1 MYVYI
6 YITYTYLNAHCS
18 KSLEE
23 MISWQAFT
31 ILLQTCFFCGQPS
44 PRPHGTS
51 GWLLLLPH
59 PLSWSIGDQSS
70 ASPESTKI
78 MRYFFGLRKILYLLL
93 STVRKLIT
101 HNYLHCF
108 ITYFYVF
115 SYLCIEILHSFFIH
129 HGYFNSGTAVQLLL
143 LPTAFDKTPRG
154 PPRGILNIPTTG
166 KQLWCSKC
174 GPKSEVQ
181 TTISQFLHLSNT
193 TDFASCE
200 APGANSAH
208 KHYASRIKSTK
219 VIDFTS
225 AGLELYTSH
234 LEFASRSLHLQ
245 HTTNIAVGF
254 PPCCLGSPNRIL
266 RNATCATCWSG
277 WLHRMPTIP
286 RFSDCGQTR
295 KTSANLPNFNQHL
308 VAPSN
313 LSSSPLS
320 INNPQASATAAI
332 RFNECKTLKYAW
344 RW

>member
-1 MYVYI
+1 
-6 YITYTYLNAHCS
+6 
-18 KSLEE
+18 

-108 ITYFYVF
+108 TYFYVF

-193 TDFASCE
+193 TDFASSE

-245 HTTNIAVGF
+245 HTTNHCSGI
-254 PPCCLGSPNRIL
+254 PPMLPWQSKQNPPERYVCHLLERVASPHAHHSSIFRLWPNPKNLSKSAEFQPTSCCTKQPFEQSAEHQQPPGI
-266 RNATCATCWSG
+266 
-277 WLHRMPTIP
+277 
-286 RFSDCGQTR
+286 SDC
-295 KTSANLPNFNQHL
+295 SH
-308 VAPSN
+308 
-313 LSSSPLS
+313 PL
-320 INNPQASATAAI
+320 Q
-332 RFNECKTLKYAW
+332 W
-344 RW
+344 M